1 MAGQS
6 LELNIK
12 TTSDVPQAVD
22 RAKEAITSL
31 EKRASSVKVTTAGG
45 AVEQTTTKATSAVG
59 SQFDKIGK
67 SFGNTI
73 SSVFL
78 SFAGPLA
85 IISGIIGFVSNSIA
99 EAKQLA
105 TDGLNRIAEGK
116 SKLATD
122 EETKMANFFKA
133 KDAREKEEREV
144 KAGREEM
151 TRRFLTETEQGK
163 AVLREAQASGRAS
176 FLTGAGDLS
185 KAGDIQKMALD
196 AFLKSPEG
204 KRYAVLF
211 ESERATK
218 ENSFKAPEGFSNVVG
233 VGANPVLQAMDEAL
247 TESKKQTGLLEEI
260 ATTTKT
266 GNYVD
271 FTKKDFQMTQTAS
284 TISNL

>member
-1 MAGQS
+1 MAQS

-31 EKRASSVKVTTAGG
+31 EKRASGVKVTTAGG

-85 IISGIIGFVSNSIA
+85 IISGLIGFITNSIA

-116 SKLATD
+116 SKMATD
-122 EETKMANFFKA
+122 EETKMANFFKV
-133 KDAREKEEREV
+133 KDAREKEEKEV
-144 KAGREEM
+144 AAGREEM
-151 TRRFLTETEQGK
+151 TRRFLTETEEGRKIEK
-163 AVLREAQASGRAS
+163 AGRRGRALMPGGS
-176 FLTGAGDLS
+176 EEEFLKGD
-185 KAGDIQKMALD
+185 AEIQKKALA
-196 AFLKSPEG
+196 AFLASPEG
-204 KRYAVLF
+204 SKYATLF
-211 ESERATK
+211 EEEK
-218 ENSFKAPEGFSNVVG
+218 KNSFKPPEGFSNVVG
-233 VGANPVLQAMDEAL
+233 VGANPVMEKMTEAIEVAKEQL
-247 TESKKQTGLLEEI
+247 VELKKFNFNTPSNQT
-260 ATTTKT
+260 
-266 GNYVD
+266 D
-271 FTKKDFQMTQTAS
+271 FTKKTFQQ
-284 TISNL
+284 